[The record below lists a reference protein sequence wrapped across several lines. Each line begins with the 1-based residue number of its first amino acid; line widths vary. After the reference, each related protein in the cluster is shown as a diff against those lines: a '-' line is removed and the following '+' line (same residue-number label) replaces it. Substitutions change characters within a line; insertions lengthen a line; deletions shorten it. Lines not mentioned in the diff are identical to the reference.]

1 MMTATLEQVFKDVS
15 YLSIREKALV
25 AHCLIASLD
34 TAQDDDIDSAWAGLA
49 EKRFFEL
56 ISGKVKT
63 ISWDE
68 IKRGLKK

>member
-1 MMTATLEQVFKDVS
+1 MMSATLERVFKDVS
-15 YLSIREKALV
+15 HLSIKEKALV

-34 TAQDDDIDSAWAGLA
+34 TAQDDDIDSAWADLA

-56 ISGKVKT
+56 VSGKVKA

-68 IKRGLKK
+68 IKQGS

>member
-1 MMTATLEQVFKDVS
+1 MMSATLEQVFKDVS

-34 TAQDDDIDSAWAGLA
+34 TEQDDDIDSAWADLA

-56 ISGKVKT
+56 ISGKVKA
-63 ISWDE
+63 ISWNE
-68 IKRGLKK
+68 IRRGLKK

>member
-1 MMTATLEQVFKDVS
+1 MMSATLEQVFKKES
-15 YLSIREKALV
+15 YLSVREKALV

-34 TAQDDDIDSAWAGLA
+34 TEQDEDIDSAWADLA

-56 ISGKVKT
+56 VSGKVKA

-68 IKRGLKK
+68 IKQRLQS

>member
-1 MMTATLEQVFKDVS
+1 MMSATLEQVFKDVS
-15 YLSIREKALV
+15 YLSVREKALV

-34 TAQDDDIDSAWAGLA
+34 TAQDDDIDSAWVDLA

-56 ISGKVKT
+56 VSGKIKA

-68 IKRGLKK
+68 IKQGLKS